1 MTDRATCWSVTI
13 NNPTVD
19 DDTAINTARQ
29 KKGWQVIGQKEIG
42 KEGTPHYQL
51 MVKTPQTRFSAM
63 KKTFPR
69 AHIEIA
75 RNVKALET
83 YVNKEDTRV
92 GEIPT
97 SEFYPNL
104 EKYWFLVCNLI
115 PRHVVSDVTPTYE
128 DDMLRHLDV
137 AAARLI
143 RKGYH
148 VETLT
153 VNPQIRSSWKK
164 FALYIHERCS
174 REIDR
179 QTDSQ
184 TAPVVPAVN
193 QLIIPG
199 EIIESDGPDSQEQ
212 KVQWE
217 EDYPGSEEDD
227 GESYESAESEGDDS
241 SDEGSECSD
250 TSGAGD

>member
-1 MTDRATCWSVTI
+1 MTDRATSWSVTI

-115 PRHVVSDVTPTYE
+115 PRHVVSDITPTYE

-184 TAPVVPAVN
+184 TPPVVPAVN
-193 QLIIPG
+193 ELIIPAEG
-199 EIIESDGPDSQEQ
+199 IDGPDTER

-217 EDYPGSEEDD
+217 EDDSGSEASEESFQSAE
-227 GESYESAESEGDDS
+227 GESDS
-241 SDEGSECSD
+241 GSDEGSEISYQ
-250 TSGAGD
+250 SIGGD